1 MSSRRRHTAG
11 RHGTRNSRAGIM
23 SHRPRYDKACRTR
36 QAGGAAHA
44 CPACASISSALH
56 QHIMHL
62 QLSSRMQ
69 EQQPHLLPMPPS
81 QNTDPGQPTPMEI
94 EELSDSE
101 GLYGDAGWSTG
112 GSKPHAAA
120 AQRDDTAGD
129 GERLGGHQLL
139 HFSRLPMLAVVSA
152 SYMRNRCSPSSALS
166 QSAEP
171 EGCVVPN
178 TFVPSSC
185 SFRCE
190 HGHAAPARCSSR
202 A

>member
-1 MSSRRRHTAG
+1 MQLQHSVMTPQV
-11 RHGTRNSRAGIM
+11 M
-23 SHRPRYDKACRTR
+23 V
-36 QAGGAAHA
+36 
-44 CPACASISSALH
+44 SAFV
-56 QHIMHL
+56 
-62 QLSSRMQ
+62 
-69 EQQPHLLPMPPS
+69 
-81 QNTDPGQPTPMEI
+81 
-94 EELSDSE
+94 
-101 GLYGDAGWSTG
+101 
-112 GSKPHAAA
+112 
-120 AQRDDTAGD
+120 
-129 GERLGGHQLL
+129 LGGHQLL
-139 HFSRLPMLAVVSA
+139 HFYRLPMLVVVSA